1 MLLRQMQQA
10 SKSPFETLYFHI
22 TIRLV
27 PDLCSDFSAMWCK
40 RSETQSI
47 ESGLS
52 KTYYY

>member
-1 MLLRQMQQA
+1 MQQA

-27 PDLCSDFSAMWCK
+27 ADLVAGLCSDFSAMWCK